1 MFELLTLALFVCLLV
16 KAFKL
21 AFKLTWGMTK
31 GIASILMAAAVPLL
45 VVCLVFVGGVALI
58 IPVAVIGIAVGIL
71 KACV

>member
-16 KAFKL
+16 K